1 VPSLYTALSAGP
13 QAADARIYGTNT
25 NTHVVFGGDIVEIV
39 INNFDGGQHPVHLHG
54 HTMQLVARAPG
65 VFTPRSQRGHHP
77 NIGQHAGPSPA
88 TVSNSSLGFTPGQ
101 DVLSSMPQIPMRRDT
116 WTVAPNGYT
125 VWRYR
130 AQNAGVWLLHV
141 SLALRSVSTWLKKIV
156 SHGMVQFDLLAED
169 VLIF

>member
-1 VPSLYTALSAGP
+1 MPSLYTALSAGAH
-13 QAADARIYGTNT
+13 AADARIYGTNT

-65 VFTPRSQRGHHP
+65 VFAPRKQRGLHP
-77 NIGQHAGPSPA
+77 NIGQHSGPSPA

-101 DVLSSMPQIPMRRDT
+101 NVLSSMPQIPMRRDT

-125 VWRYR
+125 VWRYK

-141 SLALRSVSTWLKKIV
+141 SLTHPLASK
-156 SHGMVQFDLLAED
+156 LLTK
-169 VLIF
+169 